1 MGNTSEYVFRN
12 WRNVASYTVIPIAE
26 CLQGLE
32 NIQTKG
38 NCFFGGADFVKFHV
52 YGIVYKMHIKGVF
65 LSIPVILEK
74 FMPCS

>member
-1 MGNTSEYVFRN
+1 MGYTSEYVFRN

-38 NCFFGGADFVKFHV
+38 NFFLGGR
-52 YGIVYKMHIKGVF
+52 IL
-65 LSIPVILEK
+65 LSSM
-74 FMPCS
+74 FMVLCTKCT